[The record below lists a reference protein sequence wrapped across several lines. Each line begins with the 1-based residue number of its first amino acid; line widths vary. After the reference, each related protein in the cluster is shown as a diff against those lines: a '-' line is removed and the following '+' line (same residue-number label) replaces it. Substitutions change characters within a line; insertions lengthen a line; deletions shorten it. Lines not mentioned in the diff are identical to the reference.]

1 MTGRGSS
8 SEGGIESGKG
18 TPVESGEMNK
28 KDGDGDVSMGGE
40 VDAEHRRSDHER
52 NSEGTAPVVL
62 PGLFKLPTK
71 RKYPMHAAFV
81 C

>member
-1 MTGRGSS
+1 
-8 SEGGIESGKG
+8 
-18 TPVESGEMNK
+18 VESGEMIR
-28 KDGDGDVSMGGE
+28 KDGDGDVNMGGE

-52 NSEGTAPVVL
+52 NGEGAMQVVL

-71 RKYPMHAAFV
+71 RKYRMHAAFV

>member
-1 MTGRGSS
+1 
-8 SEGGIESGKG
+8 
-18 TPVESGEMNK
+18 MNR
-28 KDGDGDVSMGGE
+28 KDGDGDVSMGGK

-52 NSEGTAPVVL
+52 NGEGATPVVL

-71 RKYPMHAAFV
+71 RKYRMHAAFV

>member
-18 TPVESGEMNK
+18 TPVDSGEMNR
-28 KDGDGDVSMGGE
+28 KDGDGDVNMGGD

-52 NSEGTAPVVL
+52 SSEGTTPVVL

-71 RKYPMHAAFV
+71 RKYLMHAAFV

>member
-1 MTGRGSS
+1 
-8 SEGGIESGKG
+8 
-18 TPVESGEMNK
+18 MNK